1 MTIIRNSAICKLC
14 GDEIESK
21 YRHDYVSC
29 KCGGISVDGGKD
41 YLRRGAKDLDN
52 IFDTS
57 VFGPSKNSEN
67 E

>member
-1 MTIIRNSAICKLC
+1 LC